1 MTTTRRIN
9 DLITIVNDEQDVEE
23 RVYKL
28 RECLIKNY
36 NKRRYNS
43 ELEVTI
49 KKGRK
54 YWKVITDNS
63 VHCFVDVKNGDVYK
77 PASWNKP
84 AAIVRYNLLDN
95 PEIVY
100 ERCDWAGGYLYIR

>member
-1 MTTTRRIN
+1 MTTTRKIN

-28 RECLIKNY
+28 AEYIKADY
-36 NKRRYNS
+36 NKYGYKSDYN
-43 ELEVTI
+43 VTVS
-49 KKGRK
+49 KGRK
-54 YWKVITDNS
+54 YYKIITENS
-63 VHCFVDVKNGDVYK
+63 VHCFVDVKNGNVYK

-95 PEIVY
+95 PQDCY
-100 ERCDWAGGYLYIR
+100 NKCDCNGSYLYMR

>member
-28 RECLIKNY
+28 AEYVKNDYIQRWNNREY
-36 NKRRYNS
+36 NVS
-43 ELEVTI
+43 V

-54 YWKVITDNS
+54 YYKVITDNS

-84 AAIVRYNLLDN
+84 APIVRYNLLDN
-95 PEIVY
+95 PEICY
-100 ERCDWAGGYLYIR
+100 TNCDCNGGYLYIR

>member
-1 MTTTRRIN
+1 MTTTRPIN

-28 RECLIKNY
+28 AECVERDHNLRWESLPY
-36 NKRRYNS
+36 NV
-43 ELEVTI
+43 EV

-54 YWKVITDNS
+54 YYKIITNNS

-84 AAIVRYNLLDN
+84 ASIVRYNLLTN
-95 PEIVY
+95 AQQCYNNV
-100 ERCDWAGGYLYIR
+100 DWSGGYLYIR

>member
-28 RECLIKNY
+28 AEYVLADY
-36 NKRRYNS
+36 NKCGYNS
-43 ELEVTI
+43 NFKVEVN
-49 KKGRK
+49 KGRK

>member
-9 DLITIVNDEQDVEE
+9 DLISIVNDEQDVEE

-28 RECLIKNY
+28 AECLKTNY
-36 NKRRYNS
+36 ESRGYNS
-43 ELEVTI
+43 TINVTV

-54 YWKVITDNS
+54 YFKVITDNS
-63 VHCFVDVKNGDVYK
+63 VHAFVDVKNGNVYK

-84 AAIVRYNLLDN
+84 AEIVRFNLLQDPQDCFN
-95 PEIVY
+95 K
-100 ERCDWAGGYLYIR
+100 CDCNGSYLYLR

>member
-28 RECLIKNY
+28 AEYVLADY
-36 NKRRYNS
+36 NKCGYNS
-43 ELEVTI
+43 DYKVEV

-54 YWKVITDNS
+54 YYKIITENS
-63 VHCFVDVKNGDVYK
+63 VHCFVDVKNGNVYK

-95 PEIVY
+95 PQDCY
-100 ERCDWAGGYLYIR
+100 NKCDWSGGYLYIR

>member
-28 RECLIKNY
+28 AEYVLADY
-36 NKRRYNS
+36 NKCGYNS
-43 ELEVTI
+43 NFKVEV

-54 YWKVITDNS
+54 YYKVITDNS

-84 AAIVRYNLLDN
+84 APIVRYNLLDN
-95 PEIVY
+95 PDIVY
-100 ERCDWAGGYLYIR
+100 ANCDCNGGYLYIR

>member
-1 MTTTRRIN
+1 MTTTRPIN

-28 RECLIKNY
+28 AEYVKNDY
-36 NKRRYNS
+36 HSRGYNS
-43 ELEVTI
+43 EYNVTV

-54 YWKVITDNS
+54 YYKIITDNS
-63 VHCFVDVKNGDVYK
+63 VHAFVDVNNGDVYK

-84 AAIVRYNLLDN
+84 AKHVRFNLLQDPQDCFN
-95 PEIVY
+95 KVT
-100 ERCDWAGGYLYIR
+100 WSGGYLYL

>member
-28 RECLIKNY
+28 AEYVLADY
-36 NKRRYNS
+36 NKCGYNS
-43 ELEVTI
+43 DFNVTVS
-49 KKGRK
+49 KGRK
-54 YWKVITDNS
+54 YYKIITDNS

-84 AAIVRYNLLDN
+84 AEIVRFNLLQDPQDCFN
-95 PEIVY
+95 K
-100 ERCDWAGGYLYIR
+100 CDCNGSYLYLR